1 MAQYRNVTDETLFVV
16 TDSGLV
22 KVESDSVVTVSDAY
36 AESVYFQT
44 GDTGETA
51 LWELVAKAS
60 STSKKSPSSQ
70 PADPA
75 DG

>member
-1 MAQYRNVTDETLFVV
+1 MAQYRNITEETLYLV

-22 KVESDSVVTVSDAY
+22 KVEADSVVTVSDDFA
-36 AESVYFQT
+36 ATVYFQT
-44 GDTGETA
+44 GETGEPA
-51 LWELVAKAS
+51 LWELVAKAPS
-60 STSKKSPSSQ
+60 SKKSTQ